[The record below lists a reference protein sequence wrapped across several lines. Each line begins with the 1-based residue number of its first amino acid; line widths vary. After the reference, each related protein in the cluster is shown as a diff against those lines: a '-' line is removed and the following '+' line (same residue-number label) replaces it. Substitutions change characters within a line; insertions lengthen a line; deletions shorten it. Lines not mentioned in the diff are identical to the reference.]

1 MNPCTPPV
9 RIRPEG
15 GAPVQTVRSV
25 IAALHLA
32 LRVKPFRVD
41 GKANGSQMEG
51 YFSESACCMGVVDGV
66 NQAKPVWMIVIP
78 TSFALWFQLYG
89 CSGRSI
95 ISVLKAFTS
104 SNGLCFAQMPR
115 FHGHTSTTFTDI
127 FHGGQFVFAHM
138 SGIHRRGSA
147 KAALL
152 LVTTGIAEMTGFV
165 RYGAAS
171 FACISHD
178 GSPFIDSDGYRD
190 RTKNFHFS

>member
-1 MNPCTPPV
+1 M
-9 RIRPEG
+9 
-15 GAPVQTVRSV
+15 
-25 IAALHLA
+25 
-32 LRVKPFRVD
+32 KPFRVD

-51 YFSESACCMGVVDGV
+51 YFSESACCMGIEDGV
-66 NQAKPVWMIVIP
+66 NQAKPVWMIVIM
-78 TSFALWFQLYG
+78 TGFAFLLWLCRCPGKFLI
-89 CSGRSI
+89 SI
-95 ISVLKAFTS
+95 FRTFKS

-138 SGIHRRGSA
+138 SGIHGRGSA

-152 LVTTGIAEMTGFV
+152 LVSTRIAEMTGFF

-171 FACISHD
+171 FTCISHD